1 MRGRLYYGPLAS
13 ASLRVDS
20 RSSDDETAGTRRSAS
35 NLIRWVATMVNTVD
49 KGLSDEVAPYGLN
62 SSKFYLL
69 GTGAEHAPCTAM

>member
-1 MRGRLYYGPLAS
+1 
-13 ASLRVDS
+13 
-20 RSSDDETAGTRRSAS
+20 
-35 NLIRWVATMVNTVD
+35 MVNTVD